1 MKNKKKIISLILS
14 SLFTLSIFT
23 PTVFASNSNINKEE
37 SVYVISDANGNV
49 NKKIVSVTLKGGKK
63 GEKIEDKTNL
73 KDIENLK
80 GDETFDKKF
89 SKVIWNSKGK
99 DITYQGTSNKKLP
112 VNIKLTYYL
121 NGEKTSPKDIAKK
134 SGKIKIR
141 IDYDNVTFKN
151 NAFMAVT
158 GMVLD
163 SSKISNIKVTNG
175 KSVDEGENTV
185 VMCYAFP
192 GLNESLSL
200 KEIDIP
206 SYSEITFD
214 AKDFTMDGTMSY
226 VTNEV
231 FKDIDLDDVDSIMDL
246 TNSLN
251 KLSSSSKEL
260 VNGSKSLNEGINL
273 LIDKSGTLTTGIDKL
288 NNGAKQLA
296 SGSEQIK
303 SGANDIKDGANL
315 LSDNISKLSSGIKT
329 TKEGSTKLK
338 DGINTAGNSLGDTI
352 TYNEQVLNGLNST
365 IEQLEKSEPDSPL
378 LGNLKTMQSTLSQT
392 ISAQKQIQYSL
403 TNNNEGTLL
412 NGASSVESGL
422 DTLYSSSNK
431 LKTDGS
437 DQIVLGVD
445 KLINQGINP
454 LIQGSK
460 DLDSGL
466 TTLKQ
471 GSDKL
476 IEGISALEK
485 GSKELEEGMNTFDK
499 EGIEKLVSTF
509 GSLDN
514 LKARLHTIIENA
526 NSYDNFTGLSD
537 GMNGSVKFI
546 YKTEAIK

>member
-1 MKNKKKIISLILS
+1 
-14 SLFTLSIFT
+14 
-23 PTVFASNSNINKEE
+23 
-37 SVYVISDANGNV
+37 
-49 NKKIVSVTLKGGKK
+49 
-63 GEKIEDKTNL
+63 
-73 KDIENLK
+73 
-80 GDETFDKKF
+80 
-89 SKVIWNSKGK
+89 
-99 DITYQGTSNKKLP
+99 
-112 VNIKLTYYL
+112 
-121 NGEKTSPKDIAKK
+121 
-134 SGKIKIR
+134 
-141 IDYDNVTFKN
+141 
-151 NAFMAVT
+151 MAVT

-231 FKDIDLDDVDSIMDL
+231 FKDIDLDDV
-246 TNSLN
+246 
-251 KLSSSSKEL
+251 
-260 VNGSKSLNEGINL
+260 EGINL

>member
-1 MKNKKKIISLILS
+1 MKNKKKVLSLILS
-14 SLFTLSIFT
+14 SLFALSICT
-23 PTVFASNSNINKEE
+23 PSIFAKESNISKEE
-37 SVYVISDANGNV
+37 SVYVISDADGNV
-49 NKKIVSVTLKGGKK
+49 NKEIVSVTLKGGKK

-73 KDIENLK
+73 NDIENLK
-80 GDETFDKKF
+80 GNETFDKKF
-89 SKVIWNSKGK
+89 SEVVWNSQGK

-112 VNIKLTYYL
+112 VNIKMTYYL
-121 NGEKTSPKDIAKK
+121 NGEKISAKDIAHK
-134 SGKIKIR
+134 SGKIKLR
-141 IDYDNVTFKN
+141 IDYDNVTFEN
-151 NAFMAVT
+151 NAFMAVS
-158 GMVLD
+158 GMILD

-192 GLNESLSL
+192 GLDESISVRGF
-200 KEIDIP
+200 DIP
-206 SYSEITFD
+206 SYAEITFD
-214 AKDFTMDGTMSY
+214 AKDFTMDGTISY

-231 FKDIDLDDVDSIMDL
+231 YKDINLDDVDSIMDL

-288 NNGAKQLA
+288 NSGAKQLA
-296 SGSEQIK
+296 KGSEQLK
-303 SGANDIKDGANL
+303 VSANDLKDGASL
-315 LSDNISKLSSGIKT
+315 LSDNIGKLSSGIEA
-329 TKEGSTKLK
+329 TKNGSTKLK
-338 DGINTAGNSLGDTI
+338 NGINKAGNSLSETI
-352 TYNEQVLNGLNST
+352 SYNEQVLSGLNTT
-365 IEQLEKSEPDSPL
+365 IEQLEKYQPDSPL
-378 LGNLKTMQSTLSQT
+378 LENLKTMQSTLSQT
-392 ISAQKQIQYSL
+392 INAQKQIQYSL
-403 TNNNEGTLL
+403 TSNKEGTIL

-431 LKTDGS
+431 LKTEGS

-445 KLINQGINP
+445 QFINQGINP

-485 GSKELEEGMNTFDK
+485 GSKELEEGMDTFDK
-499 EGIEKLVSTF
+499 EGIEKLVSTL
-509 GSLDN
+509 GSLDS
-514 LKARLHTIIENA
+514 LKGRIHSVVDNA
-526 NSYDNFTGLSD
+526 NSYDNFSGLSD